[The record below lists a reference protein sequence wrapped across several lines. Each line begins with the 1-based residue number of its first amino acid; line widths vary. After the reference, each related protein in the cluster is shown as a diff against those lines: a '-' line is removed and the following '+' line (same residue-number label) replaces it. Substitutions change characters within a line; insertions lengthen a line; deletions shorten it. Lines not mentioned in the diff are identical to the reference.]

1 MRALTLVLL
10 VGCTT
15 GSSGTDDTD
24 LPALDAAAVGE
35 VMATYAE
42 IARAAYEDARGG
54 AESIEAATAAFVA
67 APDATTLAAARTVW
81 LEAREP
87 YLRTEVFRF
96 YGGPIDAVSPP
107 GPEGRI
113 NSWPLDEV
121 YLDYVADPLNPGVP
135 RIGGIVNDPE
145 GYPDITPEA
154 LLTWNQPQSQ
164 GETAVAAGYHAIE
177 FLLWGQDLSVDGP
190 GDRPASD
197 YVEGVGPGETVR
209 RGQLLAAASAL
220 LVTDLQSVADAWQPG
235 ADWRTSLLAL
245 PPAEALGKVLTG
257 LGSLSGAE
265 LAGERMQV
273 AYDSQS
279 QEDEHSC
286 FSDNT
291 HRDIVGDAEGMR
303 DLYLGTY
310 ARMGGTVVSGPSL
323 YDLLSSTD
331 PALADDLQAALED
344 SVAKAAL
351 LGTFDQEIVTP
362 DGRERVAAVIAAL
375 GVQTGLIV
383 EMATAFGVSLNLED

>member
-1 MRALTLVLL
+1 MRALTLVFL
-10 VGCTT
+10 VGCTA

-24 LPALDAAAVGE
+24 TPTLDAAAVGE

-42 IARAAYEDARGG
+42 IARASYEDATAG
-54 AESIEAATAAFVA
+54 AEMIEAANVAFVES
-67 APDATTLAAARTVW
+67 PDERSVASARNVW
-81 LEAREP
+81 LLAREP

-135 RIGGIVNDPE
+135 LIGGIVNDPA
-145 GYPDITPEA
+145 GYPDITPDA

-177 FLLWGQDLSVDGP
+177 FLLWGQDLSADGP
-190 GDRPASD
+190 GARPASD
-197 YVEGVGPGETVR
+197 YVEGVGPGEPLR

-235 ADWRTSLLAL
+235 SDWRSSLEAL
-245 PPAEALGKVLTG
+245 PPADALGKVLTG

-310 ARMGGTVVSGPSL
+310 TRTDGSAVSGASL
-323 YDLLSSTD
+323 HDLLASTD
-331 PALADDLQAALED
+331 PALADELQAAFED
-344 SVAKAAL
+344 SVAKAAE
-351 LGTFDQEIVTP
+351 LGTFDREIVTP
-362 DGRERVAAVIAAL
+362 DGRERVAAVISAL
-375 GVQTGLIV
+375 GEQTGLIV